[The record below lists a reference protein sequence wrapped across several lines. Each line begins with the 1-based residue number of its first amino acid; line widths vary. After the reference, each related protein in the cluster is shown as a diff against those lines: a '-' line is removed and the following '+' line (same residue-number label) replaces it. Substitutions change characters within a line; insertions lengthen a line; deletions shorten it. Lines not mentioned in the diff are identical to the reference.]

1 MASCRAWIVTD
12 EVQVVGDS
20 GLACYLQGMSG
31 TRSPNLGGVVISEVV
46 RDREVEKALWARDSS
61 LVKNLNI

>member
-31 TRSPNLGGVVISEVV
+31 TRSPNLGGAKLGVVISEDV
-46 RDREVEKALWARDSS
+46 REVEKALWARGSS
-61 LVKNLNI
+61 FCKI